1 MKNLPL
7 KITLLLTVFLA
18 SLNISAQ
25 DFQGKAYYQSKTTMD
40 LDEFGGREMTPD
52 RKKMIMERMKSF
64 LEKEYVLTFTQVE
77 SIYKEDEKLE
87 APGSRGFRGFGGG
100 MASGPKYKNVKT
112 KEVITDQEFFGKQF
126 LIKDSLQNLEWKM
139 GTETKIIGQY
149 TCFKATATKT
159 LDQFDWRSMRRRGN
173 DDDKKD
179 DKEKEV
185 SKDTINSG
193 NKDISKSDDP
203 MDNIEV
209 PKTIE
214 VVAWYTPQIPVNQG
228 PDDYW
233 GLPGLILEINADRT
247 TILCTKIILNPSE
260 KEEIKVPTKGE
271 EVTQKEYTEIITKKM
286 QEMREMYGGRNRGR
300 RN

>member
-1 MKNLPL
+1 
-7 KITLLLTVFLA
+7 
-18 SLNISAQ
+18 
-25 DFQGKAYYQSKTTMD
+25 
-40 LDEFGGREMTPD
+40 
-52 RKKMIMERMKSF
+52 
-64 LEKEYVLTFTQVE
+64 
-77 SIYKEDEKLE
+77 
-87 APGSRGFRGFGGG
+87 
-100 MASGPKYKNVKT
+100 
-112 KEVITDQEFFGKQF
+112 
-126 LIKDSLQNLEWKM
+126 M

-214 VVAWYTPQIPVNQG
+214 VVAWYTPQIPVNQM
-228 PDDYW
+228 
-233 GLPGLILEINADRT
+233 L
-247 TILCTKIILNPSE
+247 
-260 KEEIKVPTKGE
+260 
-271 EVTQKEYTEIITKKM
+271 
-286 QEMREMYGGRNRGR
+286 
-300 RN
+300 